1 MKINLLTLFLVL
13 AVLSAHCQ
21 DRIIKNDKTEIKSKI
36 EEILHKKASRR
47 HKKHAYIELCV

>member
-36 EEILHKKASRR
+36 EEITETTTVLTKF
-47 HKKHAYIELCV
+47 L